1 MSKISDIIADQ
12 EVNGTPKRT
21 DEPPESIVSANTVYR
36 KENGKA
42 EISIVLPELK
52 KDATVW
58 ELATIVAGSRDF
70 PSARTPEKAAVRIL
84 AGKEMGVG
92 PVASVIGIRVENGR
106 VSMDATLMA
115 GCIKRSD
122 RYDYRLAIHTESE
135 TVIEFFEKTM
145 SNQREMVGESRFSW
159 DDAIKAGLS
168 KKDTWRA
175 YPRNMLFARAL
186 SNGARWY
193 CPAIFGG
200 SVFTH
205 EEIGL
210 PTDSEGQI
218 ADNDSGTAGSES
230 DLCTKDQRGEIRS
243 LLAQIAT
250 TEADYCRGQGIKMLD
265 ELSGYEASK
274 ALKGLAKQAAKKA
287 ATSKTGDTDHPPET
301 VKTDTTG
308 PVVAPSPAVVTM
320 QESFTESNEPSTPQ
334 QHQAIFDLADAITSG
349 NQAESRALLVA
360 VLEKRGI
367 QKYRDLSHLQA
378 AALIEN
384 MERKVAEI
392 LATVPFD
399 PTPVLA
405 GS

>member
-1 MSKISDIIADQ
+1 VSRTIA
-12 EVNGTPKRT
+12 EIESEHEAKGFPKRT
-21 DEPPESIVSANTVYR
+21 DEPPESTA
-36 KENGKA
+36 
-42 EISIVLPELK
+42 VLPELK

-58 ELATIVAGSRDF
+58 ELATIIAGSRDF

-84 AGKEMGVG
+84 AGREMGVG

-115 GCIKRSD
+115 GCIKRSE
-122 RYDYRLAIHTESE
+122 RYDYRLAIHTEAE
-135 TVIEFFEKTM
+135 TVIEFFERTL

-159 DDAIKAGLS
+159 EDAVKAGLN
-168 KKDTWRA
+168 KKDTWRS

-193 CPAIFGG
+193 CPGIFGG
-200 SVFTH
+200 SVYTH

-218 ADNDSGTAGSES
+218 ADSSAANNGS

-243 LLAQIAT
+243 LLAQIGT

-265 ELSGYEASK
+265 ELSSNEAAK

-287 ATSKTGDTDHPPET
+287 TTGKTGDTNHPSET
-301 VKTDTTG
+301 MKTATTG
-308 PVVAPSPAVVTM
+308 PVAAPSPAVVTM
-320 QESFTESNEPSTPQ
+320 QESFIESNEPSIPQ
-334 QHQAIFDLADAITSG
+334 QHQQIFDLADAITGG
-349 NQAESRALLVA
+349 NQVEARALLVA

-384 MERKVAEI
+384 MERKVAVI
-392 LATVPFD
+392 QATVPFD
-399 PTPVLA
+399 PTPVPA